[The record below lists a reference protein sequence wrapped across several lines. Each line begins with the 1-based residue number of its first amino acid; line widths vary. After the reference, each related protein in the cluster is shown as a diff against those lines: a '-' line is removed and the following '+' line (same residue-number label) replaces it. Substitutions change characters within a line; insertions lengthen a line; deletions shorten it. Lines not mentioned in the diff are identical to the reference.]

1 MFPRMSQEPKHRSQI
16 FHLHCVSYSSGKLPY
31 LRAFTSGF
39 IENVIALVFLRTSFC
54 DGLIASGVWIQSF
67 SCLNPFVFGNG
78 SWAFVTHSEPVSGL
92 KARGTAAE
100 KPLPAPEK
108 PPPPQINTQTSQWW
122 YCWRSLV
129 SCVTKNSSSLTQK
142 CFPPPYSTGSPC
154 PSCSWVCWEKEG
166 LGFVQSQQTGC
177 RAAQDNN
184 HAFIT
189 PL

>member
-1 MFPRMSQEPKHRSQI
+1 MSQELKHRSQI
-16 FHLHCVSYSSGKLPY
+16 FHLHSVSYSSGKLPY
-31 LRAFTSGF
+31 LRAFMGGF

-129 SCVTKNSSSLTQK
+129 SCVTKNSSSLTQSASHL
-142 CFPPPYSTGSPC
+142 PTARGVPVP
-154 PSCSWVCWEKEG
+154 
-166 LGFVQSQQTGC
+166 LAAGFAGKRRGWDLC
-177 RAAQDNN
+177 RASRQGAGQHQDNN